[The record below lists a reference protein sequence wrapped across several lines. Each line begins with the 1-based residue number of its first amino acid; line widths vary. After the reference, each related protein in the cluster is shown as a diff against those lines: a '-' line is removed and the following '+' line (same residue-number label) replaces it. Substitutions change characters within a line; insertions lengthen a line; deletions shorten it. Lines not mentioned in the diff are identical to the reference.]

1 MNPRVLA
8 VFVSLGVQGVLP
20 GCAALQQQAH
30 YEQMYEYTYPR
41 PLDELWPEV
50 RKFVSEQG
58 YPPMESPHQYVMVS
72 DWVTSFNEGRVASS
86 ADRIFVRGLPLNRA
100 NSEIRIYRES
110 RMTGSKAG
118 LGAQDMADGSILMFL
133 AADEVSPLAEDPVH
147 LSHKMKDGSAMGN
160 NPGNKSKDRVF
171 ARAVD
176 LEWKLLQRLD
186 AEEARRI
193 EEHAARPMGR
203 GLPLSEAGR

>member
-1 MNPRVLA
+1 MNLRVFA
-8 VFVSLGVQGVLP
+8 VIASLGVQGVLS
-20 GCAALQQQAH
+20 GCAALQHQAH

-58 YPPMESPHQYVMVS
+58 YPPMESPRQYVMIS
-72 DWVTSFNEGRVASS
+72 DWVTSFNESRVISS
-86 ADRIFVRGLPLNRA
+86 VDRIFVRGLPLNRA

-110 RMTGSKAG
+110 RMTGSK
-118 LGAQDMADGSILMFL
+118 LQLTPTDMTDGSVLMFL
-133 AADEVSPLAEDPVH
+133 AADEVSPLGEDPIH
-147 LSHKMKDGSAMGN
+147 HSHKMKDGSAMGIN
-160 NPGNKSKDRVF
+160 QGNKSKDRGF

-186 AEEARRI
+186 AAEARRI
-193 EEHAARPMGR
+193 EEQVAQQKH
-203 GLPLSEAGR
+203 